1 MADYVMQLVNV
12 CVCIM
17 LAAFLSAD
25 GKTKVNMF
33 FRANDH
39 IQLTKLKI
47 KVLNTFT
54 AYELNEYQYSL
65 LHRNVFC
72 GTAKQIFTV

>member
-1 MADYVMQLVNV
+1 MRVL
-12 CVCIM
+12 

-47 KVLNTFT
+47 KVLHTLVAT
-54 AYELNEYQYSL
+54 HL
-65 LHRNVFC
+65 
-72 GTAKQIFTV
+72 

>member
-1 MADYVMQLVNV
+1 M
-12 CVCIM
+12 CT
-17 LAAFLSAD
+17 AFLSGD

-47 KVLNTFT
+47 KVYGILLLQTVFALLCVVIWTVLIMLNFM
-54 AYELNEYQYSL
+54 LS
-65 LHRNVFC
+65 
-72 GTAKQIFTV
+72 